1 MALHRSDIVASGLLV
16 AAALVGVAFWESLPA
31 EMAIHFDASGT
42 PDSVVSRPVGVVLAP
57 AIGLA
62 AIAFTRLSI
71 RADPSSDPVIGRA
84 AIYFVGGIV
93 SYVHLL
99 VIAYNLDYR
108 FSMTAALGPV
118 FVAAGVLVVWAIYR
132 DQIA

>member
-1 MALHRSDIVASGLLV
+1 MALHRSDLVASGLLV
-16 AAALVGVAFWESLPA
+16 AAAFVGVVFWESLPA

-42 PDSVVSRPVGVVLAP
+42 PDSYVSKPVGVVLAP

-62 AIAFTRLSI
+62 SIAFTRVAV
-71 RADPSSDPVIGRA
+71 RADPSSDPVIENA
-84 AIYFVGGIV
+84 TIYFLGGVV

-108 FSMTAALGPV
+108 FSMTVALGPV

-132 DQIA
+132 DRIA